1 MGILIAIL
9 LIIIIGVCFWL
20 VFKIS
25 NWIIKKRQRIVII
38 SIASICIILGTLL
51 YQQCFVKMEFIQ
63 SEVYPNLYIVKNP
76 SEDMNTVNKA
86 IREKV
91 IQLTNQQ
98 VTKDIQ
104 SYPAFSFY
112 KYNTGDW
119 GENGTAYFIKHEE
132 RRDGMTA
139 ELLEYYPEYFLA
151 EFTMQPCKKNNTYF
165 YGKLKYYHENKC
177 VKTDTLLNSCNK

>member
-9 LIIIIGVCFWL
+9 LIIIIGVCLWL
-20 VFKIS
+20 VLKIS
-25 NWIIKKRQRIVII
+25 NWVIKKRQRIVII

-51 YQQCFVKMEFIQ
+51 YQQYFVKMEFIQ
-63 SEVYPNLYIVKNP
+63 SEVNPNLYIVKNP

-91 IQLTNQQ
+91 IQLIKNQ
-98 VTKDIQ
+98 TSKGKQ
-104 SYPAFSFY
+104 SYSTLSFY
-112 KYNTGDW
+112 TYSKGDW

-139 ELLEYYPEYFLA
+139 ELLEYYPECLLA
-151 EFTMQPCKKNNTYF
+151 EFTVQPCEKNNAYF
-165 YGKLKYYHENKC
+165 YGKLEYYHEDKRI
-177 VKTDTLLNSCNK
+177 KTDTLLNSCNK

>member
-1 MGILIAIL
+1 MGVLIAFIL
-9 LIIIIGVCFWL
+9 VIIIGVIFWL
-20 VFKIS
+20 LFKILK
-25 NWIIKKRQRIVII
+25 WALKKRERIVVII
-38 SIASICIILGTLL
+38 VSSICIVFGTLL
-51 YQQCFVKMEFIQ
+51 YQQYFVKMEFIQ

-91 IQLTNQQ
+91 IQLINQQ

-112 KYNTGDW
+112 KYNKGDW
-119 GENGTAYFIKHEE
+119 GENGTAYFIKHKE

-139 ELLEYYPEYFLA
+139 ELLEYYPECLLA
-151 EFTMQPCKKNNTYF
+151 EFTVQPCEKNNAYF
-165 YGKLKYYHENKC
+165 YGKLEYYHEDKRI
-177 VKTDTLLNSCNK
+177 KTDTLLNSCNK

>member
-9 LIIIIGVCFWL
+9 LIIIIGVCLWL
-20 VFKIS
+20 VLKIS
-25 NWIIKKRQRIVII
+25 NWVIKKRQRIVII

-51 YQQCFVKMEFIQ
+51 YQQYFVKMEFIK
-63 SEVYPNLYIVKNP
+63 SEVNPNLYIVKNP

-91 IQLTNQQ
+91 IQLIKNQ
-98 VTKDIQ
+98 TSKGKQ
-104 SYPAFSFY
+104 SYSTLSFY
-112 KYNTGDW
+112 TYSKGDW

-139 ELLEYYPEYFLA
+139 ELLEYYPECLLA
-151 EFTMQPCKKNNTYF
+151 EFTVQPCEKNNAYF
-165 YGKLKYYHENKC
+165 YGKLEYYHEDKRI
-177 VKTDTLLNSCNK
+177 KTDTLLNSCNK

>member
-1 MGILIAIL
+1 MGILIATVL
-9 LIIIIGVCFWL
+9 VIIIGVCSWL
-20 VFKIS
+20 LFKILKWS
-25 NWIIKKRQRIVII
+25 LKKRERIVVILV
-38 SIASICIILGTLL
+38 SSICIILGTLL
-51 YQQCFVKMEFIQ
+51 YQQYFVKMEFIQ

-91 IQLTNQQ
+91 IQLINQQ

-112 KYNTGDW
+112 KYNKGDW
-119 GENGTAYFIKHEE
+119 GENGTAYFIKHKE

-139 ELLEYYPEYFLA
+139 ELLEYYPEYLLA
-151 EFTMQPCKKNNTYF
+151 EFRVQPCKKNNAYF
-165 YGKLKYYHENKC
+165 YGKLEYYHEDKR
-177 VKTDTLLNSCNK
+177 VKTDTLLNYCNK